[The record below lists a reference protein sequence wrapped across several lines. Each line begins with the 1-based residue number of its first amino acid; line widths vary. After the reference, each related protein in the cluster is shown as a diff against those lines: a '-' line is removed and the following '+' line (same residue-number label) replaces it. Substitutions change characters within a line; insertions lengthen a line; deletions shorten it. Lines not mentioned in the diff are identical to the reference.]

1 MAFEFDFS
9 QVPEDPTR
17 IQDGNGDRVT
27 PGKGM
32 AVINGWN
39 EYGGAKGLAHEL
51 ELEIVAWSNGADV
64 AKTHKENIFHKDTTG
79 KGHPMKRMTCLAMS
93 GGLFSAG
100 DVKAWKAA
108 GKAPEIDMMKLV
120 GRPIMIE
127 LIEEVRQSDAT
138 KKDIKIGNIGLAFYH
153 IKDPRIAAWPKNQSI
168 YNASAHAVGEWV
180 TETKPTAS
188 ATKTETKKS
197 AATVAAATTE
207 NAVAD
212 PFGGV
217 F

>member
-9 QVPEDPTR
+9 QVPEDPTK

-51 ELEIVAWSNGADV
+51 ELEIVAWSNQEDI
-64 AKTHKENIFHKDTTG
+64 AKTHKENIFHKDSTG
-79 KGHPMKRMTCLAMS
+79 KGFPMKRMTCLAMAS
-93 GGLFSAG
+93 GLFTAN

-108 GKAPEIDMMKLV
+108 GKAPEIDMQKLV

-127 LIEEVRQSDAT
+127 LIAEPDKNDAT
-138 KKDIKIGNIGLAFYH
+138 KTYIRIGNIGLAFYH
-153 IKDPRIAAWPKNQSI
+153 IKDPRIAAWPKNQNI
-168 YNASAHAVGEWV
+168 YNANAHAVGEWV
-180 TETKPTAS
+180 TETKPAAS
-188 ATKTETKKS
+188 AAKTETKKA
-197 AATVAAATTE
+197 AATVAAAATE
-207 NAVAD
+207 NAD